1 MDVDVPL
8 FSPLWQPS
16 LLVLV
21 ACPCLYSSW
30 SGNTGSYLLAETR
43 LLLTYSL
50 PQRKNNNNNF
60 LKKRSTSRLLVL
72 FLNGDVRHLQ
82 AITSAWRCQG
92 PCGNDGVIN
101 SRLD

>member
-1 MDVDVPL
+1 M
-8 FSPLWQPS
+8 WM
-16 LLVLV
+16 
-21 ACPCLYSSW
+21 CLS
-30 SGNTGSYLLAETR
+30 
-43 LLLTYSL
+43 SL
-50 PQRKNNNNNF
+50 PSGSLRFWFLWRVPAYIAPGVGTLARTCSLRRVSSSLIRYHNVKIIIIIF